1 MKRVE
6 KDEVREERIIM
17 EIVVDAYGPEEQAL
31 GWYYYL
37 EEHLRFPF
45 PARCVRERRLSPLRL
60 GEEVEVEEMA
70 TEDDCGYEMFV
81 MIRWCGREMGVP
93 LSQLE
98 AIEADAEMEEAIDD
112 WHYWVDRGYQF
123 G

>member
-6 KDEVREERIIM
+6 RDEVREERIIM
-17 EIVVDAYGPEEQAL
+17 EIIVDAYGPEEQSL
-31 GWYYYL
+31 GWYYHL
-37 EEHLRFPF
+37 EEQLRFPF
-45 PARCVRERRLSPLRL
+45 QARCVRERRLSPLRQ

-70 TEDDCGYEMFV
+70 PEDDCGHEMFV
-81 MIRWCGREMGVP
+81 MIRWCDREMAVP

-98 AIEADAEMEEAIDD
+98 ALGADDETEEAIDD
-112 WHYWVDRGYQF
+112 WHYWMARGYQF